1 MIGSAGS
8 IFSYMMAF
16 ASFAVCLII
25 FISGLYLLYTDAPF
39 EVVKEVKM
47 TEEEWKAYCDTCSR
61 ELDKI
66 ALRKLKEGNRKE
78 AFTFRYYISS

>member
-1 MIGSAGS
+1 MLGSAGS
-8 IFSYMMAF
+8 VFSYVMAF

-47 TEEEWKAYCDTCSR
+47 TEEEWEEYREACSR
-61 ELDKI
+61 ELDTI
-66 ALRKLKEGNRKE
+66 ALRKLREDNRKE
-78 AFTFRYYISS
+78 AFTFRYYVSS